1 MLRSFRDLGLH
12 RRGWDDNSKVE
23 TSAGLREKSKVERS
37 CLEFCKDIQAC
48 GNNRTVRILFV

>member
-23 TSAGLREKSKVERS
+23 ISAGLREKSKVERS
-37 CLEFCKDIQAC
+37 CLEFCKDI
-48 GNNRTVRILFV
+48 